1 MSRGWLT
8 WVVVGLALLVAGCQ
22 TTPPAPTP
30 SLQARAEHPQ
40 TVPHGVS
47 RLVADR
53 GGSPVSATWTAAS
66 GRVVTDSDGST
77 AWIAP
82 GVPGAYAVTASHGG
96 DSVEVQVV
104 VASAVEAVEAIVGS
118 AGGEVVLS
126 GGERVT
132 FAGGALTGSSTVGL
146 ASFEAAPAE
155 YGSGV
160 SRIAA
165 ATRLTLDAGAI
176 AVAGPGISI
185 YLPAVGALEGST
197 ATLVEIRVGLRDGS
211 THVQLESYSPLSSET
226 STIALPAE
234 LFAALDETF
243 GLAVPLSVVLQPLDI
258 GAATMASPS
267 AIEYVTGLFRVD
279 LASASMAGAAAVCG
293 SGAQRMPSWVTPAV
307 GPPSRQPVVLVHGW
321 QVLANFGAS
330 LADDLRLVAA
340 AANPLSYLL
349 RRESETPQRNP
360 AFCGWA
366 PLINH
371 LADIGLGDHA
381 ELYVF
386 GYDSE
391 RHVGENAAS
400 LKTAIE
406 STFGGQ
412 APIVVAHSMGGLVVD
427 AAHFQG
433 LAPRS
438 VLTLGTPYRGSLA
451 LNCGLSDPF
460 RHRCLVASVHPMI
473 ALMTLYPLELL
484 GLRMVLVRAL
494 TSYQGTRDL
503 TWDDSFFSSNAF
515 LKHIH
520 ASPTR
525 DLSGFTAFY
534 GDLSSDTSGADG
546 VNAFMQSMFFGPL
559 GHASD
564 GIVSA
569 NSGTLDLGDAH
580 GVRVGATRRFVGAD
594 HNAVKGGSDLAAPP
608 SCRATQADPLRE
620 KACEA
625 MRAVGEYLY
634 EQIGVDDVA
643 VTISP
648 ASATL
653 PANGSQTF
661 TATVTGTAN
670 TSVSWSATCGSVPGS
685 GNPVT
690 YTAPGAAGSCWVT
703 ATSLA
708 DASKS
713 ATALVTVTGGGFTPA
728 PSYVSITNVD
738 LATASGGARRVS
750 FDISW
755 PESWRGASRPTWV
768 AASDNWDAAWVFVKF
783 RVSGGPWRHAT
794 LAASGH
800 SGPSASVVTVSGD
813 RVGAFVH
820 RSASGYGTFAANG
833 VGLQWDYVA
842 DGVAAGASV
851 EVQPFA
857 IEMVYVPQGSFSLGS
872 AGSGTGEFRAG
883 GTAST
888 PFVVGSQSALQL
900 GNGSGQLMWT
910 ASAFSGSPSGST
922 NASFPTGFA
931 ASYVMKYQVTQGQY
945 VNFLNTLTQT
955 QADAR
960 LYAGSANRHAI
971 TGSGVGSYATS
982 LPFVAMP
989 YLSWADG
996 AAFADWSGLRPMT
1009 ELEFEKVARGPL
1021 APVANEYAWGSTS
1034 MTQATGLAN
1043 AGMISETPTPAG
1055 ANANYWVVD
1064 NPIQGPVR
1072 VGSFAGSGRS
1082 RRDAGAGFY
1091 GALEL
1096 SGNLWER
1103 PVTVANA
1110 EGRAFAGNHGDGM
1123 LDASGNAN
1131 VASWPGSNA
1140 VGSGFR
1146 GGGWHASDVILRVS
1160 ERILS
1165 ADADAVRY
1173 GDVGWRGVRTAP

>member
-1 MSRGWLT
+1 MTRGRFL
-8 WVVVGLALLVAGCQ
+8 WVVVLVVALLAAGCQ
-22 TTPPAPTP
+22 TAPPPTG

-40 TVPHGVS
+40 TVPHGVTH
-47 RLVADR
+47 LVAER
-53 GGSPVSATWTAAS
+53 AGAIVPATWTAAS
-66 GRVVTDSDGST
+66 GRVVTDADGST

-82 GVPGAYAVTASHGG
+82 EAPGRYALRASHGS
-96 DSVEVQVV
+96 DSVEVEVV
-104 VASAVEAVEAIVGS
+104 VASAVEVVESVVGP
-118 AGGEVVLS
+118 AGGEVELA

-132 FAGGALTGSSTVGL
+132 FSAGALTGASSVSL
-146 ASFEAAPAE
+146 ARFAVAPAE
-155 YGSGV
+155 YGAGV
-160 SRIAA
+160 SRISG
-165 ATRLTLDAGAI
+165 ATRLTLSGAPVDLAGS
-176 AVAGPGISI
+176 GITI
-185 YLPAVGALEGST
+185 YLPAMDAIEGST
-197 ATLVEIRVGLRDGS
+197 ATLVEIRVALRDGS
-211 THVQLESYSPLSSET
+211 THVLLESYSPLSSET
-226 STIALPAE
+226 SVISLPAG
-234 LFAALDETF
+234 LFAALDEAY
-243 GLAVPLSVVLQPLDI
+243 GLAEPMSIVLQPLDI
-258 GAATMASPS
+258 GAAATVSPS
-267 AIEYVTGLFRVD
+267 AVRYVTGLFRVD
-279 LASASMAGAAAVCG
+279 LDAASMADAVAVCD
-293 SGAQRMPSWVTPAV
+293 SGPQRMPSWVTPAV
-307 GPPSRQPVVLVHGW
+307 ATPSRQPVVLVHGW

-330 LADDLRLVAA
+330 LADDLRIVAGLV
-340 AANPLSYLL
+340 NPLTYLL
-349 RRESETPQRNP
+349 LREAETPQRNP

-391 RHVGENAAS
+391 RHVGENAA
-400 LKTAIE
+400 LLRTAIQ

-412 APIVVAHSMGGLVVD
+412 APIIVAHSMGGLVAD

-451 LNCGLSDPF
+451 LNCGLSNPF
-460 RHRCLVASVHPMI
+460 SHRCLVASVHPSI

-520 ASPTR
+520 ASPAR
-525 DLSGFTAFY
+525 DLSAFTAFY
-534 GDLSSDTSGADG
+534 GDLSSDTSGSDA
-546 VNAFMQSMFFGPL
+546 VTAFMQSAFFGPL

-564 GIVSA
+564 GIVSV

-594 HNAVKGGSDLAAPP
+594 HNAVKGGSDLTAPP
-608 SCRATQADPLRE
+608 SCRATQSDPLRE

-625 MRAVGEYLY
+625 MRAVGEYLL
-634 EQIGVDDVA
+634 ERIGVDGVA
-643 VTISP
+643 VTVSP

-653 PANGSQTF
+653 PPSGSQSF

-670 TSVSWSATCGSVPGS
+670 TSVSWSATCGSVPGT

-690 YTAPGAAGSCWVT
+690 YTAPGTAGSCSVT
-703 ATSLA
+703 ATSVA
-708 DASKS
+708 DPTKS
-713 ATALVTVTGGGFTPA
+713 ATAIVTVTGGGFTPA
-728 PSYVSITNVD
+728 PSYVSITNVG
-738 LATASGGARRVS
+738 LAAASGGTRRVS

-755 PESWRGASRPTWV
+755 PGSWRGPSRPTGV
-768 AASDNWDAAWVFVKF
+768 AASDNWDATWGF
-783 RVSGGPWRHAT
+783 RKCRIGGGAGPHAT
-794 LAASGH
+794 LAAGGH
-800 SGPSASVVTVSGD
+800 DQPAGSIVSVSGD
-813 RVGAFVH
+813 RVGAFVY
-820 RSASGYGTFAANG
+820 RSGSGSGTFSANG
-833 VGLQWDYVA
+833 VGLQWDYLA
-842 DGVAAGASV
+842 DGVATGASV
-851 EVQPFA
+851 EVVPFA

-872 AGSGTGEFRAG
+872 GGTGAGEFRAG

-888 PFVVGSQSALQL
+888 PFVVGSQASLQL
-900 GNGSGQLMWT
+900 GNATGQLMWT
-910 ASAFSGSPSGST
+910 ASASSGSPSGST

-945 VNFLNTLTQT
+945 VDFLNTLSQA
-955 QADAR
+955 QADTR
-960 LYAGSANRHAI
+960 LHTGSSNRHAI

-982 LPFVAMP
+982 LPFVAMN
-989 YLSWADG
+989 YMSWADG
-996 AAFADWSGLRPMT
+996 AAFADWAGLRPLT

-1021 APVANEYAWGSTS
+1021 APVVNEYAWGSTS

-1043 AGMISETPTPAG
+1043 AGTVSETPTPSG
-1055 ANANYWVVD
+1055 ANANYWEVD
-1064 NPIQGPVR
+1064 NAIQGPVR
-1072 VGSFAGSGRS
+1072 VGSFAGAGRS

-1110 EGRAFAGNHGDGM
+1110 EGRAFAGTHGDGA

-1131 VASWPGSNA
+1131 VLSWPGPGA
-1140 VGSGFR
+1140 IGSGFR

-1160 ERILS
+1160 DRIFA
-1165 ADADAVRY
+1165 ADTDTVRY
-1173 GDVGWRGVRTAP
+1173 GDVGWRGARTAP